1 MHKGRVLPGIVSE
14 VRGWP
19 SQRDSDAPPIVF
31 TAQERLELLRLAQVI
46 TFRTPG
52 SLIYA
57 QGDEAA
63 FTYLLAGGV
72 VTSYHSLRNGERQVL
87 AFHWTG
93 DMFGLAEHGRYVGSA
108 QTLTPAQLLRFPS
121 ARLEQFLL
129 EHPRVQNSFML
140 RALHEVRRA
149 QRQLIAMGKLD
160 IPRRLALFLVDCS
173 ARKPYFSARSGIL
186 RLPMSRDDIAD
197 YLGTSPET
205 VIRALTRLERS
216 GMIERISPRELKL
229 HCERLNA
236 FAGFEPSAPGA
247 E

>member
-1 MHKGRVLPGIVSE
+1 M
-14 VRGWP
+14 
-19 SQRDSDAPPIVF
+19 PPIAF
-31 TAQERLELLRLAQVI
+31 TAQQRLELMRLAQVV

-63 FTYLLAGGV
+63 FTYLLASGV
-72 VTSYHSLRNGERQVL
+72 VTSYHSLRNGERQIL
-87 AFHWTG
+87 AFQWAG
-93 DMFGLAEHGRYVGSA
+93 DLSGLAEGGRYVGSA
-108 QTLTPAQLLRFPS
+108 QTLVPSQLLRFPT
-121 ARLEQFLL
+121 ARLAQFLM

-140 RALHEVRRA
+140 RAMHEVRMA

-173 ARKPYFSARSGIL
+173 GRRPYFSARSGIL

-205 VIRALTRLERS
+205 VIRAMTRLERA

-229 HCERLNA
+229 HRGRLNT
-236 FAGFEPSAPGA
+236 FAGFEPPPAPPRA